1 MQERRKILLINAVQ
15 QRRLIMGGVLAGI
28 LLVNVLAIASLLFN
42 PRLLQLIEFA
52 DTVAL
57 AALEGIIVAVIAY
70 LSLILSHR
78 IVGPAYAIAR
88 DIRELGGGDLTVRTR
103 LRQGDFHAEVAEA
116 FNLSAETL
124 CGKIKTVRASLTIL
138 EQQADTPDAIRQ
150 SLRGLLRELD
160 YFKTE
165 PSHQDHVPTATRGR
179 LLMGVDKPS
188 PLIR

>member
-28 LLVNVLAIASLLFN
+28 LLINAMTIAALVFD

-57 AALEGIIVAVIAY
+57 ATLEGIIVAVIAY

-78 IVGPAYAIAR
+78 IAGPAYALAR
-88 DIRELGGGDLTVRTR
+88 NIRGLGDGDLTVRTR
-103 LRQGDFHAEVAEA
+103 LRQGDFHADVAEA

-124 CGKIKTVRASLTIL
+124 CGKIKTMKASLTIL

-150 SLRGLLRELD
+150 SLRELLRELD

-165 PSHQDHVPTATRGR
+165 PSHQEHVPATARDH
-179 LLMGVDKPS
+179 LLMGADKPS